1 MDDVVSTDDLRRVES
16 PQQRL
21 AADVAGHARALRLI
35 DQKLDWLIRAEL
47 RPNPPRECELD
58 DVDGTLAELAA
69 TAEHGEQ
76 FKRQLLDSHGRQRLH
91 ADVDDYQQWSAKL
104 DDRYATA
111 VALSEAIAAGP
122 AGAATPMRVAA
133 EFRTVRDELVALERD
148 GIELTERA
156 ESARRQLDADELAQR
171 EHGAAIAAG
180 EHAWRELVERLRG
193 TITAAVDDCALF
205 PAWFSDHFGLLPPSD
220 ATDKWLHLATEIAAY
235 RITYGVTS
243 RRVPLGDPPPAEASR
258 RSAWHGQLAAALQ
271 NLD

>member
-1 MDDVVSTDDLRRVES
+1 VDDVVSTNDLRRVES

-47 RPNPPRECELD
+47 SPDPPRECELD

-69 TAEHGEQ
+69 TAEHGER
-76 FKRQLLDSHGRQRLH
+76 FKRHLLDSYARQRLQ

-111 VALSEAIAAGP
+111 VALSEAVAAAP

-220 ATDKWLHLATEIAAY
+220 ATGTWLHLATEIAAY

-243 RRVPLGDPPPAEASR
+243 RRVPLGDPPPADASR

-271 NLD
+271 KLD